1 MEEIKQR
8 MYHIKRNGKR
18 EMRMLNLPPQAE
30 QQILSWQ
37 NNTALSPSVFFFMAL
52 IKVMFSSLLA
62 HQ

>member
-37 NNTALSPSVFFFMAL
+37 NNTALSPSVFFFYG
-52 IKVMFSSLLA
+52 FD
-62 HQ
+62 